1 MVCLSPHGRRN
12 GEALACLSDKLLTEL
27 AIARH
32 KHHMGKR
39 YIEVRVVYIIQY
51 RFYFHTGQVYNEL
64 TEEFLDHTG
73 GQYCVEWYVVGL
85 MLHSLFFSF
94 FRCINGIARYCPHA
108 GVTIQSY

>member
-39 YIEVRVVYIIQY
+39 YIEVRVVAYYTVQVLFSY
-51 RFYFHTGQVYNEL
+51 WTGV
-64 TEEFLDHTG
+64 
-73 GQYCVEWYVVGL
+73 
-85 MLHSLFFSF
+85 
-94 FRCINGIARYCPHA
+94 
-108 GVTIQSY
+108 